1 MLVVG
6 AGKVALRKVQGL
18 IEADAAVTVVSPVW
32 HAEFENLPLRL
43 IPRPFKPSDLAGVVL
58 VFAATNDRH
67 TNQRISRL
75 ARKHGIFANIADSLE
90 ECDFIVPA
98 RIARGNVQIAVS
110 TGGRSP
116 RLASDLRK
124 KLEKVL

>member
-6 AGKVALRKVQGL
+6 AGKVALRKVKGL

-43 IPRPFKPSDLAGVVL
+43 IRRPFKPSDLAGVVL

-67 TNQRISRL
+67 TNQRIGCL
-75 ARKHGIFANIADSLE
+75 ARKRGVLANIADSLE